1 MTDIV
6 LNIDMD
12 KKCAE
17 CGKGGATDSGICLNC
32 LARAMNPL
40 HKMRS
45 RQGAVVQARCAKIFP
60 NWGQDK
66 CPTP

>member
-1 MTDIV
+1 MSDAVI
-6 LNIDMD
+6 NINMD

-45 RQGAVVQARCAKIFP
+45 RQGAVVQKRVAKIFP
-60 NWGQDK
+60 NCGQAK
-66 CPTP
+66 